1 MRQKLDSNA
10 GREELVRQ
18 IADDGKAFL
27 EGKMDEFYKCE
38 RLLPD
43 GYSLPLAERA
53 ALLNEAIALMASD
66 EPYSVESML
75 GEAS

>member
-1 MRQKLDSNA
+1 MRQKLDAAA
-10 GREELVRQ
+10 GREELIHQ

-27 EGKMDEFYKCE
+27 QGKMDEFYKCE
-38 RLLPD
+38 MALAD

-53 ALLNEAIALMASD
+53 ALLNEAIALMAS

-75 GEAS
+75 GEAEA